1 MRNKLLT
8 ALGII
13 CLLGFA
19 AQGVFGLAAAL
30 LISAIVGIVYG
41 LLKKDKKFLRY
52 SFLALIIDLTGIMGF
67 YIALINS
74 NM

>member
-1 MRNKLLT
+1 MRNRLL
-8 ALGII
+8 AAFGII

-19 AQGVFGLAAAL
+19 AQGVFELAAAL

-52 SFLALIIDLTGIMGF
+52 SFPELIIDPAGINGF
-67 YIALINS
+67 YTVLINS
-74 NM
+74 DR